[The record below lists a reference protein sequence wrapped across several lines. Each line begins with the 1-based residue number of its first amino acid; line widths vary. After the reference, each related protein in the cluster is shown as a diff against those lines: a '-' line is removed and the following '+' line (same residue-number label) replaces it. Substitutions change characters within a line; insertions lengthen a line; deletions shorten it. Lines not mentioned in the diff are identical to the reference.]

1 MKSLVVLYSQ
11 NYAAGI
17 RHAGT
22 TTNLQIAL
30 NKTLLKPSH
39 SKKSFDHP
47 CQLNSRGKVLASII
61 LGKPEQLLN
70 NDMTTYE
77 I

>member
-30 NKTLLKPSH
+30 NKTLLKSSH

-47 CQLNSRGKVLASII
+47 RQLNSRGKVLASII
-61 LGKPEQLLN
+61 LSKPEQLLN